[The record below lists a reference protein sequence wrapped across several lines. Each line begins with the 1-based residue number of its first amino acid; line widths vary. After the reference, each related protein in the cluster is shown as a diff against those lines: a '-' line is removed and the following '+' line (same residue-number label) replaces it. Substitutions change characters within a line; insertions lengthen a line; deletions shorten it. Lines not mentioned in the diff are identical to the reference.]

1 VNNPLTTADPGL
13 YIWTIFTFLVLVFLL
28 NRFAWKPL
36 LAALEARQKTIT
48 DALDD
53 ARKTREQLERAQQDS
68 ARVMA
73 EARVEADGLIARV
86 RTDSERFRLELRDKA
101 AAEAANIT
109 KQAQLQ
115 IQREA
120 DKAVE
125 SIRRE
130 AVDLSVSIASKLLK
144 RQVSA
149 TDQDALLQEALK
161 EIGQPRH

>member
-13 YIWTIFTFLVLVFLL
+13 YIWTIFTFLVLMFLL

-48 DALDD
+48 DALED

-73 EARVEADGLIARV
+73 EARVEADALIGRV
-86 RTDSERFRLELRDKA
+86 RVDSERFRLELRDKA

-125 SIRRE
+125 TIRRE

-161 EIGQPRH
+161 EIGRPHQ

>member
-1 VNNPLTTADPGL
+1 MDNPLTTPDPGL

-48 DALDD
+48 DALED

-73 EARVEADGLIARV
+73 EARVEADGLISRV

-125 SIRRE
+125 TIRRE

-161 EIGQPRH
+161 EIGRPHQ

>member
-1 VNNPLTTADPGL
+1 MNNPLTTADPGL

-48 DALDD
+48 DALED

-73 EARVEADGLIARV
+73 EARVEADALIGRV
-86 RTDSERFRLELRDKA
+86 RVDSERFRLELRDKA

-109 KQAQLQ
+109 KQAELQ

-125 SIRRE
+125 TIRRE

-161 EIGQPRH
+161 EIGRPHQ

>member
-1 VNNPLTTADPGL
+1 MNNPLTTADPGL
-13 YIWTIFTFLVLVFLL
+13 YIWTIFTFLVLMFLL

-48 DALDD
+48 DALED

-73 EARVEADGLIARV
+73 EARVEADALIGRV
-86 RTDSERFRLELRDKA
+86 RVDSERFRLELRDKA

-125 SIRRE
+125 TIRRE

-161 EIGQPRH
+161 EIGRPHQ

>member
-1 VNNPLTTADPGL
+1 VNNPLTTPDPGL

-48 DALDD
+48 DALED

-109 KQAQLQ
+109 KQAELQ

-120 DKAVE
+120 AKAVE
-125 SIRRE
+125 TIRRE